1 MDRFDKIETK
11 IDKITEEI
19 SEIKISITKLETLIK
34 GNGDFGLEKE
44 IKEIKDELNRQKK
57 IQDKLVV
64 FVIILFIITFALAGF
79 TGYKPIVDLIKIF
92 IP

>member
-1 MDRFDKIETK
+1 MDRFDKIEAK

-19 SEIKISITKLETLIK
+19 SEIKISIAKLEALIK
-34 GNGDFGLEKE
+34 GNGGFGLETE

-57 IQDKLVV
+57 IQDKLVI
-64 FVIILFIITFALAGF
+64 FIIILFIITFTLAGF
-79 TGYKPIVDLIKIF
+79 ASYKPIIDLIKIF